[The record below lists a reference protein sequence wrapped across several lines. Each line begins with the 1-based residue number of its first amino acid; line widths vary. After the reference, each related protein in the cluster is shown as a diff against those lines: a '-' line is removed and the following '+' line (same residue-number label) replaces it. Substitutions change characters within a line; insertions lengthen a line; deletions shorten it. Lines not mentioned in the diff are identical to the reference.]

1 MVPEG
6 KQLEFI
12 EKVKS
17 NNKYILVE
25 APAGTGKTFS
35 CIQAVKALCDSN
47 RLESYQKVLVLTFS
61 RNARA
66 QLLKELSTF
75 SLEDDI
81 YKHIDINNYHSFFKK
96 YLDTYRDTIGINK
109 KLCVIDEMDFYEE
122 LFSYAADIGV
132 ALNDKLNCSVLDDFI
147 IEDGMLKCLNGKSKL
162 R

>member
-1 MVPEG
+1 MAYNNNRRDNRREETQP
-6 KQLEFI
+6 EFI

-35 CIQAVKALCDSN
+35 CIQAVNALCDSN

-75 SLEDDI
+75 P
-81 YKHIDINNYHSFFKK
+81 
-96 YLDTYRDTIGINK
+96 
-109 KLCVIDEMDFYEE
+109 
-122 LFSYAADIGV
+122 
-132 ALNDKLNCSVLDDFI
+132 
-147 IEDGMLKCLNGKSKL
+147 
-162 R
+162 